1 MVSLLGEALHIQHQ
15 QHVSQ
20 SVQSDHYRVACG
32 YSVHHGMQHPKLY
45 ITTYGRNIAPYIS
58 PKRSDPAISVI
69 VLARGDVTAYILKSR
84 LG

>member
-1 MVSLLGEALHIQHQ
+1 
-15 QHVSQ
+15 
-20 SVQSDHYRVACG
+20 
-32 YSVHHGMQHPKLY
+32 MQHPKLY

-58 PKRSDPAISVI
+58 PRRSDPAISVI

>member
-15 QHVSQ
+15 QHVSRP
-20 SVQSDHYRVACG
+20 VQSDHYRVACG
-32 YSVHHGMQHPKLY
+32 YSVHHPKLY